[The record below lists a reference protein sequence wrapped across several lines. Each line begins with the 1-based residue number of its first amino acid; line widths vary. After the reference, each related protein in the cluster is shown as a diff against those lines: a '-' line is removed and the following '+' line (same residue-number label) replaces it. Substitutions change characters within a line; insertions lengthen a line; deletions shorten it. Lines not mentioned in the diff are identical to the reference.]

1 MKRIYKLIAC
11 SLLVLSSCTNE
22 LADDGQAQI
31 VPAGDPVTLSF
42 DMYQTVVTKVGTVA
56 TETMPAG
63 STFSIYAYEKGET
76 DLTSTPLGVG
86 TYEVQ
91 TGGKATGNLS
101 LYRGEYDLYLMSN
114 NTNVAPTLTG
124 GVATG
129 ENGFDCMFNTLKNVT
144 VQPETAGSNTMSI
157 RMPSPFT
164 RLGSLLELSVKG
176 NTTQPVAVGDLKVSR
191 ITIKKVSSPLVY
203 KLGTSD
209 WSLDGQTFDQ
219 SYTVSSFSEP
229 DQQSSPHESAP
240 VVLLPVDGTT
250 PLEFEIVLS
259 IYSKIAGTFV
269 WKNFTYYAKAPK
281 ALLKGMKYRFEFT
294 LTFFGLLNPGD
305 MTISMLDYTNEGLV
319 TDQVG
324 E

>member
-1 MKRIYKLIAC
+1 MNRIYKLIAC
-11 SLLVLSSCTNE
+11 SLVVLTSCSDE
-22 LADDGQAQI
+22 LAGGGE
-31 VPAGDPVTLSF
+31 PAKGDLINLSF
-42 DMYQTVVTKVGTVA
+42 DMYQASVTKAGSSA
-56 TETMPAG
+56 TESMPQG

-76 DLTSTPLGVG
+76 NLATTPLGAG

-114 NTNVAPTLTG
+114 NTNVAPSLVNG
-124 GVATG
+124 AATG
-129 ENGFDCMFNTLKNVT
+129 ENGYDCMYNTLKNVT
-144 VQPETAGSNTMSI
+144 VQPETDGSNTMSV
-157 RMPSPFT
+157 RMPSAFV
-164 RLGSLLELSVKG
+164 RLGSLVELSVKG
-176 NTTQPVAVGDLKVSR
+176 STTQPVAVGDLKVSR
-191 ITIKKVSSPLVY
+191 ITIKNVSSPLTY

-209 WSLDGQTFDQ
+209 WDLAGQTFDQ

-229 DQQSSPHESAP
+229 EQQSSPHDSDP
-240 VVLLPVDGTT
+240 VVLLPLDGST

-259 IYSKIAGTFV
+259 IYSKISGEFV
-269 WKNFTYYAKAPK
+269 WKDFTYYAKAPK
-281 ALLKGMKYRFEFT
+281 ALLKGMKYKFEFT

-319 TDQVG
+319 TDPVG